1 MYVDVTSSEV
11 TSKIFE
17 HWNFDKEFID
27 MIKYADNPNEAPKE
41 VREYSIALNIVKTI
55 IPVNKPLSEVSINIG
70 LKKAHDAG
78 YNHELLEDAIDD
90 ILDELEK

>member
-1 MYVDVTSSEV
+1 MNNPFSE
-11 TSKIFE
+11 
-17 HWNFDKEFID
+17 
-27 MIKYADNPNEAPKE
+27 
-41 VREYSIALNIVKTI
+41 IA
-55 IPVNKPLSEVSINIG
+55 INIG